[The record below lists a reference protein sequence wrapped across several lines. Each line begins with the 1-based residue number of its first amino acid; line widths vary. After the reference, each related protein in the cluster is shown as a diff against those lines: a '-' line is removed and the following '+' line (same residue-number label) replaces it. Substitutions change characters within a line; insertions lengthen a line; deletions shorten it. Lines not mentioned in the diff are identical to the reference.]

1 MIFGKI
7 LRKGY
12 IPILTQAEVT
22 AWLAETPIE
31 NDIVFNSERNAFAI
45 TDGAGGVTYTDVPK
59 VFYEDLNPN
68 TGTATYTW
76 QAGKNIIALFMN
88 ETNLRVDSVA
98 PADATWIQYN
108 NSTGDLTLFTGQTFN
123 GEWVHI
129 IYDNYPAI

>member
-1 MIFGKI
+1 M
-7 LRKGY
+7 
-12 IPILTQAEVT
+12 
-22 AWLAETPIE
+22 
-31 NDIVFNSERNAFAI
+31 
-45 TDGAGGVTYTDVPK
+45 PK

-68 TGTATYTW
+68 TGTAAYTW

-98 PADATWIQYN
+98 PADATWIQYD